1 MGNFHEFGTTF
12 LAACEQ
18 LFAEPLFRHGETEG
32 GVSLLLRHDDPQVL
46 RDYLVVAATGGQT
59 LSGGLRIQLC
69 GRGARE
75 VEAFLARECP
85 LYGEFFQRRRVGE
98 VSFTEKPAGDFTY
111 VLRAPAFAGEEYP
124 GAYVAEIDPARP
136 VSDELQRLGE
146 NLHYAYCLS
155 YDEIKSLSQMM
166 DELHH
171 DPYNYASSI
180 LQAVHLPVKLYCCGI
195 DSADLDR
202 AAAAYEMRLTTDRD
216 MLRRLVYLEHV
227 RWSVFLA
234 LTGWNIPTRDEMEAY
249 AFQERNSKGRLI
261 AEFRHREKKLH
272 PSLVECSLSGVDAL
286 SHRPET
292 FWDEYDPEKPEYA
305 QLDPLSQ
312 MSLWQHVYA
321 RKIAVS
327 QRQEA
332 REALNAYREKA
343 GENEATQ
350 ALKGAIDRL
359 EDGRAT
365 APDQFR
371 KALETAR
378 DYGLPEE
385 LLSDLQD
392 KLASSI
398 EATRR
403 RSYLQGDFYCARTMG
418 FVMMFRSRYKN
429 LVAMLGPA
437 QTSIAALAAM
447 DPEQACFLVPPNLPE
462 GEKKAAE
469 KGIRCFIEARCL
481 RTQPHFLPLK
491 DASIDAA
498 WQGLNQALS
507 ILRDARAVCDLTGAS
522 PAVTAAA
529 AGMPAFLTERGRFL
543 PFRGCE
549 TVTAMNDAPR
559 HLRVTDLFAAM
570 GGRTP
575 FEKWKIHGMG
585 EITRVIG
592 GAFQA
597 YLKWSAEYTGQE
609 DTARAKDDFT
619 RLMNH
624 FQREISQRRTL
635 SQCNEAPA
643 PCCRQ
648 LDPALAAA
656 RNVAGCLSRLEAD
669 GFVEKL
675 TVTPGE
681 QTEYAFS
688 SRYPEIAQVLF
699 DRAQP
704 GYSFSAKS
712 EYQPKIGCLRPVLC
726 AHPERIAPPPAD
738 LQPAMDAFVAA
749 GCLERAEGGY
759 RFVNAG
765 VMGLF
770 RKHGNLLED
779 YIFTAL
785 RRHPGF
791 RDVELSYSFGSV
803 LEDGQDHLEA
813 EIDVIG
819 VTGENRPVFLSC
831 KLGQV
836 ELKDVKELYNHTR
849 NYPLN
854 RPIPVLVA
862 SCPMDRLTMQGFQ
875 RGGKNR
881 RCAEEMG
888 VIFLDREVLADP
900 QRLQDALTK
909 IAEPKCNT

>member
-1 MGNFHEFGTTF
+1 MGNFNEFGTSF

-18 LFAEPLFRHGETEG
+18 LFAEPLFRHGEADG
-32 GVSLLLRHDDPQVL
+32 GVSLLLRCDDPRVL
-46 RDYLVVAATGGQT
+46 RDYLVVAATAGQT

-75 VEAFLARECP
+75 VEAFLKRECP
-85 LYGEFFQRRRVGE
+85 LYEEFFHRRRAGE
-98 VSFTEKPAGDFTY
+98 ISFTEKPSGEFTY
-111 VLRAPAFAGEEYP
+111 VLRAPEFAGEEYP
-124 GAYVAEIDPARP
+124 GAYAAEIDPARP
-136 VSDELQRLGE
+136 VSGELERLGE

-155 YDEIKSLSQMM
+155 YDEIKPLSQMLE
-166 DELHH
+166 ELKK
-171 DPYNYASSI
+171 DRYAYASSL

-234 LTGWNIPTRDEMEAY
+234 LTGWDIPTREQMETY
-249 AFQERNSKGRLI
+249 AFRGRDSRGRLI
-261 AEFRHREKKLH
+261 AEFRNREKKLH

-292 FWDEYDPEKPEYA
+292 FWDEYAPEKPEYA
-305 QLDPLSQ
+305 GLDPLSQ

-321 RKIAVS
+321 RGIALS
-327 QRQEA
+327 QRQAA
-332 REALNAYREKA
+332 RAALGEYQTAA

-350 ALKGAIDRL
+350 ALKGAMDRL
-359 EDGRAT
+359 EGGQA
-365 APDQFR
+365 AAADQFR
-371 KALETAR
+371 KAMETAR
-378 DYGLPEE
+378 DYGLPEA
-385 LLSDLQD
+385 LLSCLQD
-392 KLASSI
+392 NLASSV

-403 RSYLQGDFYCARTMG
+403 RSYLQGDFYSARTMG

-437 QTSIAALAAM
+437 QANIASLAAM
-447 DPEQACFLVPPNLPE
+447 DPEQVCFLVPPDLPE
-462 GEKKAAE
+462 RDVTAGE
-469 KGIRCFIEARCL
+469 KGILCFIEARCL
-481 RTQPHFLPLK
+481 RTRAHFLPLK

-507 ILRDARAVCDLTGAS
+507 ILRDPRAVCDLTGAS

-559 HLRVTDLFAAM
+559 YLRVTDLFAAM
-570 GGRTP
+570 GGRVP

-585 EITRVIG
+585 EIARVVG

-597 YLKWSAEYTGQE
+597 YLDCSQRYTGQE
-609 DTARAKDDFT
+609 ESAGAKDDFT
-619 RLMNH
+619 RLMNY
-624 FQREISQRRTL
+624 FQKEISRKRTL
-635 SQCNEAPA
+635 SRREEEPA
-643 PCCRQ
+643 PYCRKM
-648 LDPALAAA
+648 DPAQAAA
-656 RNVAGCLSRLEAD
+656 RNVAGCLSRLEAE

-675 TVTPGE
+675 NVTPGE
-681 QTEYAFS
+681 QTEYAFFT
-688 SRYPEIAQVLF
+688 RYPEIAEILF
-699 DRAQP
+699 DKAQP
-704 GYSFSAKS
+704 GFSFSAKS
-712 EYQPKIGCLRPVLC
+712 EFQPKTGGLRPVLC
-726 AHPERIAPPPAD
+726 AHPDLIAPPPAE
-738 LQPAMDAFVAA
+738 LQPAMEAFVAA
-749 GCLERAEGGY
+749 GCLERRENEDGY
-759 RFVNAG
+759 RFVNSG

-779 YIFTAL
+779 YVFTAL

-854 RPIPVLVA
+854 RPIAVLAA
-862 SCPMDRLTMQGFQ
+862 SCPLDRLELQRFQ
-875 RGGKNR
+875 PGGKNR
-881 RCAEEMG
+881 RYAEEMG
-888 VIFLDREVLADP
+888 VIFLDRTVLADP
-900 QRLQDALTK
+900 EGLQDALTD
-909 IAEPKCNT
+909 IAKCNT